1 MSKFTDFLNLFMWDS
16 VEDSEE
22 EFNIDK
28 ALNDNWKKI
37 DTKVKTH
44 VNSVNE
50 EVNNFET
57 EINKKIEDIQALP
70 IGGTKGQVLTK
81 QSETDGDANWEDI
94 EANEVYIG
102 KAEEA
107 PSSAKIIV
115 EEEDFVE
122 SAGLS
127 KAEIYLGAEE
137 PVAGEKVWFRKG
149 DNLLDLSTFGFT
161 SQKRN
166 NNNKK

>member
-22 EFNIDK
+22 EFDIDK

-70 IGGTKGQVLTK
+70 VGRNK
-81 QSETDGDANWEDI
+81 
-94 EANEVYIG
+94 
-102 KAEEA
+102 
-107 PSSAKIIV
+107 
-115 EEEDFVE
+115 
-122 SAGLS
+122 
-127 KAEIYLGAEE
+127 
-137 PVAGEKVWFRKG
+137 R
-149 DNLLDLSTFGFT
+149 T
-161 SQKRN
+161 SLNKTKRN
-166 NNNKK
+166 